1 MSFSILTALRTSQI
15 LGATK
20 QGFFRHNLVSSKL
33 LSSTRYIICFYFLI
47 YFRNAKSQVSEQLEN
62 INKVKSMRPRS
73 PFYIYEPQ
81 LTSVLSIF
89 HRVSGVGLGLVF
101 YGVAI
106 AFPIYDLKSTKVVK
120 YLETVPS
127 SIKMAAK
134 FTLAFPFMFHNLNGV
149 RHLIWDTASS
159 LTLKG
164 VYSSGYAVLAGT
176 VVSSLALA
184 SV

>member
-33 LSSTRYIICFYFLI
+33 LSST
-47 YFRNAKSQVSEQLEN
+47 RNAKSQVSEQLEN

-89 HRVSGVGLGLVF
+89 HRVSGVGLGLGNFYAPGLISTFSVF
-101 YGVAI
+101 
-106 AFPIYDLKSTKVVK
+106 LK
-120 YLETVPS
+120 
-127 SIKMAAK
+127 
-134 FTLAFPFMFHNLNGV
+134 TLILGNIV
-149 RHLIWDTASS
+149 
-159 LTLKG
+159 
-164 VYSSGYAVLAGT
+164 
-176 VVSSLALA
+176 
-184 SV
+184 